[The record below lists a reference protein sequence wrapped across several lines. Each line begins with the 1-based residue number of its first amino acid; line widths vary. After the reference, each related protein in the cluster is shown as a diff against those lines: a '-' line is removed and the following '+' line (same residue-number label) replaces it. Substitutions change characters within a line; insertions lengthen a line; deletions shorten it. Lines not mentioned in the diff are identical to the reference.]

1 MRWAGKGRHELI
13 PVNAARDICTAELW
27 SEATEYHSDDIF
39 SKKAVSVIEILC
51 QWSEGTS
58 SNACSCV
65 WLVLFFSRS
74 YLHWQKACSIRPFQ
88 RVVLQSGLYSLIS
101 LRKKHKW
108 VFCGIYNFQIVLNI
122 LNGLFQIVDL
132 DIFLV
137 EFQPHSLEAVFLF
150 AIVHVQWNFS
160 FQIPNYPQMSE
171 WKQKTE
177 EAEREG
183 IEWVWN
189 VKK

>member
-1 MRWAGKGRHELI
+1 M
-13 PVNAARDICTAELW
+13 
-27 SEATEYHSDDIF
+27 
-39 SKKAVSVIEILC
+39 AVSAIEILC
-51 QWSEGTS
+51 QWSEGIS

-122 LNGLFQIVDL
+122 LNGFSCGISTTFTRGSIPVCNSTRSVKF
-132 DIFLV
+132 FL
-137 EFQPHSLEAVFLF
+137 
-150 AIVHVQWNFS
+150 
-160 FQIPNYPQMSE
+160 PNTQLSTDV
-171 WKQKTE
+171 WVK
-177 EAEREG
+177 AEDWGSREG
-183 IEWVWN
+183 RHWMSMKCKEI
-189 VKK
+189 K

>member
-1 MRWAGKGRHELI
+1 MNLSLLMLPGTFVQQNYDQRLQSINQMTFFQKRQFLLLKFYVSDQKAL
-13 PVNAARDICTAELW
+13 PV
-27 SEATEYHSDDIF
+27 
-39 SKKAVSVIEILC
+39 V
-51 QWSEGTS
+51 
-58 SNACSCV
+58 
-65 WLVLFFSRS
+65 LVLVSGWCFFFSRS

-150 AIVHVQWNFS
+150 AIVHVQ
-160 FQIPNYPQMSE
+160 
-171 WKQKTE
+171 
-177 EAEREG
+177 
-183 IEWVWN
+183 
-189 VKK
+189 